1 MSHHI
6 KQIKLFYTIGQVLQN
21 RITTNLWNK
30 INNSIQLDWF
40 QKMIIKHLIIIINF
54 KVFKLVIFK
63 LNKLNNLKTIFEDK

>member
-6 KQIKLFYTIGQVLQN
+6 KQIKLFYTIGHVLQN
-21 RITTNLWNK
+21 RITTNIWNK